1 MLAGRPVM
9 LQKIENR
16 NFPDIKIKFQVATW
30 GATVDSLSVT
40 PQALRRSA
48 HALHLNLF
56 IIIIHNSF

>member
-16 NFPDIKIKFQVATW
+16 NFPDIKIKFQV
-30 GATVDSLSVT
+30 ATVDSLSVT